1 MVVANRWPRRRGQLQ
16 HSLAG
21 RSDDNENPPVCGP
34 AQVGGGR
41 RPPSIPPP
49 RDPVT
54 STVVVPLCGR
64 ICAALAR
71 RLGMAA
77 VGTGGAGGT
86 APPGIAHTEQRE
98 RSRGAG
104 TCPRLRRDP
113 TTVCCFLLLL
123 VYAGGSALS
132 KLPPHYVGGAPATQ
146 NDACFL
152 SLSEPRADCRG
163 MLSPPLVS

>member
-1 MVVANRWPRRRGQLQ
+1 M
-16 HSLAG
+16 SLAG
-21 RSDDNENPPVCGP
+21 HAFHARWTPSVVVQHPGWPSFSYTWRDFSKCSPSGSRTTLGYMVSDIHLRKALSAAGFAQRSREGL
-34 AQVGGGR
+34 AW
-41 RPPSIPPP
+41 PPP
-49 RDPVT
+49 
-54 STVVVPLCGR
+54 GR
-64 ICAALAR
+64 GVR
-71 RLGMAA
+71 
-77 VGTGGAGGT
+77 GGT
-86 APPGIAHTEQRE
+86 APPGIARTEQRE

-132 KLPPHYVGGAPATQ
+132 KLPPHYVGGAPETQ